1 MLSGTH
7 FYHATI
13 KRIVSVFGTLFN
25 NITIGRHSGDKI
37 SNIQKVPISYG
48 PRQKFISR
56 MNKDLDGTK
65 IAIKLPRMSF
75 EITSIDYD
83 TTTKLNRL
91 NTTLTS
97 GSNNSPRTRNK
108 MYQSVPYTIGMQLN
122 ILARNQEDAL
132 QIVEQIIPTF
142 SPEYT
147 VTIKDI
153 EGPGSKT
160 DVPFILNSVTFSD
173 DYEGDFQGRRTL
185 TYTLDFTIR
194 ARFAPNTSV
203 VASIVKKVE
212 TDIADFTNVS
222 IADARPMSRINVSQD
237 SPSAPIDTFVTLID
251 PVDVHTVDLVYKD
264 VSLSGINP
272 LNRLVG
278 ISIASG
284 DTADFD
290 RVEDEDFS
298 ASISNLTGTASGSGI
313 DGQFSV
319 SIDGLTGETAGA
331 TLLNQGSGY
340 TATETITISSAPYN
354 NTNLVLTVDSVF
366 DGTGTEPA
374 GAINTFSITSGNA
387 ANSDV
392 AATHNPVF
400 TRSQLP
406 TEPVLN
412 SPDDSPGVHGREGLV
427 SITLDKTG
435 LITGVAIDNG
445 GYDYN
450 TSQQIKLGPVRL
462 GETAATFL
470 LENLTH
476 TGGNGSGAQFFVTLN
491 GIDGSLSNL
500 GVQTAGTTYQVG
512 DDLTIAGNLLGENSP
527 GASAPA
533 TDLVINVDTI
543 DSAGGVETVSVI
555 SGSAADADRVDA
567 KKFEYDSPFTDLVMN
582 ITTTDSVAISG
593 TYQKSGSLNNK
604 PKYIHS
610 TSSGVE
616 ISYAGTQW
624 ELKQSGEV
632 LAINNNNSP
641 AYNIP
646 FTDWNVLGRDT
657 ESMIFSTTENTEFT
671 IGETI
676 EGNITTG
683 EAIILSSNNSTITVN
698 NLEQAYV
705 EDEIIIGADSG
716 NTRTVFKT
724 TLA

>member
-25 NITIGRHSGDKI
+25 NITIGRHSGNKI
-37 SNIQKVPISYG
+37 SNIQRVPISYG

-75 EITSIDYD
+75 EITTIDYD
-83 TTTKLNRL
+83 TSTKLNRL
-91 NTTLTS
+91 NTTLTA

-153 EGPGSKT
+153 EGPGSRT

-173 DYEGDFQGRRTL
+173 DYEGEFQGRRTL

-203 VASIVKKVE
+203 ASIIKKVE
-212 TDIADFTNVS
+212 TEIADFTNVS
-222 IADARPMSRINVSQD
+222 VADARPMSTINVSQD
-237 SPSAPIDTFVTLID
+237 SPSAPIDTFVSLID

-272 LNRLVG
+272 LNRLVA

-284 DTADFD
+284 ATADFD
-290 RVEDEDFS
+290 RVEDEDFGT
-298 ASISNLTGTASGSGI
+298 SISNITGASSGSGTN
-313 DGQFSV
+313 GQFSV
-319 SIDGLTGETAGA
+319 SINGLTGETTGI

-340 TATETITISSAPYN
+340 IATETITISAAPYN
-354 NTNLVLTVDSVF
+354 NTNLVLTVDSIF
-366 DGTGTEPA
+366 DGTGDEPA
-374 GAINTFSITSGNA
+374 GAINTFSITSGSA

-392 AATHNPVF
+392 AATYNPVF

-412 SPDDSPGVHGREGLV
+412 SPNDSPGLHGSEGLV

-435 LITGVAIDNG
+435 LITGATIDNG

-450 TSQQIKLGPVRL
+450 TSQQIKLGPQRL
-462 GETAATFL
+462 GETASTFL
-470 LENLTH
+470 LENLIV
-476 TGGNGSGAQFFVTLN
+476 TGGGGSGAQFFITLN
-491 GIDGSLSNL
+491 GIDGTLANL
-500 GVQTAGTTYQVG
+500 GIDAPGTAYQIG
-512 DDLTIAGNLLGENSP
+512 EDLTIAGNLLGENSP
-527 GASAPA
+527 GESAPA
-533 TDLVINVDTI
+533 TDLVINVDNV
-543 DSAGGVETVSVI
+543 DEVGGVTAASII
-555 SGSAADADRVDA
+555 SGATSDFDRVDA
-567 KKFEYDSPFTDLVMN
+567 KKFKYDSPFTELIMD

-610 TSSGVE
+610 TSSNVE

-624 ELKQSGEV
+624 ELKQSNEV
-632 LAINNNNSP
+632 LAINTNNSP

-646 FTDWNVLGRDT
+646 FTNWNVLGRDA
-657 ESMIFSTTENTEFT
+657 ESMVFSTTENTEFT
-671 IGETI
+671 IGEKI

-683 EAIILSSNNSTITVN
+683 EAIILSSNNSNITVN
-698 NLEQAYV
+698 TLEQAYV
-705 EDEIIIGADSG
+705 EDEIIVGADSG

-724 TLA
+724 TLG

>member
-25 NITIGRHSGDKI
+25 NITIGRHSGNKI
-37 SNIQKVPISYG
+37 SNIQRVPISYG

-75 EITSIDYD
+75 EITTIDYD
-83 TTTKLNRL
+83 TSTKLNRL
-91 NTTLTS
+91 NTTLTA

-153 EGPGSKT
+153 EGPGSRT

-173 DYEGDFQGRRTL
+173 DYEGEFQGRRTL

-203 VASIVKKVE
+203 ASIIKKVE
-212 TDIADFTNVS
+212 TEIADFTNVS
-222 IADARPMSRINVSQD
+222 VADARPMSTINVSQD
-237 SPSAPIDTFVTLID
+237 SPSAPIDTFVSLID

-272 LNRLVG
+272 LNRLVA

-284 DTADFD
+284 ATADFD
-290 RVEDEDFS
+290 RVEDEDFGT
-298 ASISNLTGTASGSGI
+298 SISNITGASSGSGS

-319 SIDGLTGETAGA
+319 SINGLTGETTSI

-340 TATETITISSAPYN
+340 IATETITISAAPYN
-354 NTNLVLTVDSVF
+354 NTNLVLTVDSIF
-366 DGTGTEPA
+366 DGTGDEPA
-374 GAINTFSITSGNA
+374 GAINTFSITSGSA

-392 AATHNPVF
+392 AATYNPVF

-412 SPDDSPGVHGREGLV
+412 SPNDSPGLHGSEGLV

-435 LITGVAIDNG
+435 LITGATIDNG

-450 TSQQIKLGPVRL
+450 TSQQIKLGPQRL
-462 GETAATFL
+462 GETASTFL
-470 LENLTH
+470 LENLIV
-476 TGGNGSGAQFFVTLN
+476 TGGGGSGAQFFITLN
-491 GIDGSLSNL
+491 GIDGTLANL
-500 GVQTAGTTYQVG
+500 GIDAPGTAYQIG
-512 DDLTIAGNLLGENSP
+512 EDLTIAGNLLGENSP
-527 GASAPA
+527 GESAPA
-533 TDLVINVDTI
+533 TDLVINVDNV
-543 DSAGGVETVSVI
+543 DEVGGVTAASII
-555 SGSAADADRVDA
+555 SGATSDFDRVDA
-567 KKFEYDSPFTDLVMN
+567 KKFKYDSPFTELIMD

-610 TSSGVE
+610 TSSNVE

-624 ELKQSGEV
+624 ELKQSNEV
-632 LAINNNNSP
+632 LAINTNNSP

-646 FTDWNVLGRDT
+646 FTNWNVLGRDA
-657 ESMIFSTTENTEFT
+657 ESMVFSTTENTEFT
-671 IGETI
+671 IGEKI

-683 EAIILSSNNSTITVN
+683 EAIILSSNNSNITVN
-698 NLEQAYV
+698 TLEQAYV
-705 EDEIIIGADSG
+705 EDEIIVGADSG

-724 TLA
+724 TLG